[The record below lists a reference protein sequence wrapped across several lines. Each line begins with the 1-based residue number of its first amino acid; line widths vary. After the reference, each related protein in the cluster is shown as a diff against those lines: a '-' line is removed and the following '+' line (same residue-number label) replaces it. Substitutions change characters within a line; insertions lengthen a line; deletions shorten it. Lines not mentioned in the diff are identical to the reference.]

1 MPRRNYGNFRREES
15 MNTEPYWSL
24 AVVRG
29 TCKKCG
35 RVTELEHPVNRNWI
49 NNMTEDGERKD
60 EPIAYGYMG
69 DCACGALLDGRVSW
83 PFLAV
88 FEEEEL

>member
-1 MPRRNYGNFRREES
+1 

-24 AVVRG
+24 AIVRG
-29 TCKKCG
+29 MCKKCG
-35 RVTELEHPVNRNWI
+35 RVMELEHPVNRNWI
-49 NNMTEDGERKD
+49 NNMTEDGKRKE

-69 DCACGALLDGRVSW
+69 DCICGQLLNGKVSW